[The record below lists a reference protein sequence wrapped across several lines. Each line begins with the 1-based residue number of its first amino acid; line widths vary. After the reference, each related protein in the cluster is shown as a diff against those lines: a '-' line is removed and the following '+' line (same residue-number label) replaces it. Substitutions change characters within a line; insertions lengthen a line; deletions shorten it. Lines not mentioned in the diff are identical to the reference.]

1 MLDPGDGIR
10 FDFAVAHDAAQQLR
24 ATAVAIEAAIGRV
37 YADLPLVTEDWH
49 GRSRA
54 AFDATIIPCQIEGKA
69 IAHTLRLAAR
79 DVEARAILARTA
91 MRSRVPR

>member
-10 FDFAVAHDAAQQLR
+10 FDFEVAHRAACELR
-24 ATAVAIEAAIGRV
+24 ATASAIDLAVDRV
-37 YADLPLVTEDWH
+37 YADLPVVTEDWH

-54 AFDATIIPCQIEGKA
+54 AFDTTVIPRQIEGRA
-69 IAHTLRLAAR
+69 IARTLRLAAR
-79 DVEARAILARTA
+79 DVEAQAILARTA